1 MFIKKLNRVFNIDSP
16 WVAWFF
22 WFALFIL
29 GSAIS
34 STLLSS
40 FYSLSFVKDAY
51 VNVKTYGQ
59 NWNYILQIVMDSTVI
74 IGFLILSFYKRQ
86 KNYFFIWKNCF
97 FNNILGWGIIL
108 LYSMISIDEIL
119 KNGFSFLT
127 MVTALVIAIA
137 EEMAYRGQILIQS
150 IRWTK
155 SKKPY
160 LFGLLLSSFL
170 FAVSHLVNLSSQPI
184 KATIIQVI
192 TTFSVGLILG
202 VIYLTS
208 GNLFFPVMIHFLIDF
223 SALTQNNSMN
233 STNNSFLPC
242 IVMLVIAMIILIT
255 QKYNQRLILLSPFIF
270 KDR

>member
-40 FYSLSFVKDAY
+40 FYPLSFVKDAY
-51 VNVKTYGQ
+51 VNAKTYGQ

-86 KNYFFIWKNCF
+86 KSYFFIWKNCF

-108 LYSMISIDEIL
+108 FYSMISIDEIL
-119 KNGFSFLT
+119 KNGFSFLA

-155 SKKPY
+155 SKNPY

-184 KATIIQVI
+184 KATLIQVI

-208 GNLFFPVMIHFLIDF
+208 GNFFFPVMIHFLIDF

-242 IVMLVIAMIILIT
+242 IVMLAIAVVILSI
-255 QKYNQRLILLSPFIF
+255 QNYNNRLRFLDL
-270 KDR
+270 

>member
-1 MFIKKLNRVFNIDSP
+1 MFIKKLNRIFNIDSP

-29 GSAIS
+29 GNVIS

-40 FYSLSFVKDAY
+40 FYPLSFVKDAY
-51 VNVKTYGQ
+51 VNAKTYGQ

-108 LYSMISIDEIL
+108 FYSMISIDEIL
-119 KNGFSFLT
+119 KNGFSFLA
-127 MVTALVIAIA
+127 MVTALVVAIA

-155 SKKPY
+155 AHNPY
-160 LFGLLLSSFL
+160 LFGLFLSSFL
-170 FAVSHLVNLSSQPI
+170 FSISHLVNLSSQPI

-192 TTFSVGLILG
+192 TAFSVGLILG

-208 GNLFFPVMIHFLIDF
+208 GNFFFPVMIHCLIDF
-223 SALTQNNSMN
+223 SAFTQNNSMN
-233 STNNSFLPC
+233 SANNVFLPC
-242 IVMLVIAMIILIT
+242 IIMLGIAMIILIV
-255 QKYNQRLILLSPFIF
+255 QDCSNRLNFLNL
-270 KDR
+270 

>member
-1 MFIKKLNRVFNIDSP
+1 MFIKKLNRIFNMDSP

-29 GSAIS
+29 GGYIA
-34 STLLSS
+34 STLLFSIHP
-40 FYSLSFVKDAY
+40 LSFI
-51 VNVKTYGQ
+51 NGKTYGQ
-59 NWNYILQIVMDSTVI
+59 NWNYILQIVTDSTII
-74 IGFLILSFYKRQ
+74 IGFLILSFYKKQ

-97 FNNILGWGIIL
+97 LNNILAWGIIL
-108 LYSMISIDEIL
+108 FYSMISIDEIL
-119 KNGFSFLT
+119 KNGFSFLA
-127 MVTALVIAIA
+127 MVTALVVAIA

-160 LFGLLLSSFL
+160 LLGLFLSSFL

-208 GNLFFPVMIHFLIDF
+208 GNFFFPVMIHFLIDF
-223 SALTQNNSMN
+223 SAFTQTNSMN
-233 STNNSFLPC
+233 STNNSFLSC
-242 IVMLVIAMIILIT
+242 IVMLGIAMFILT
-255 QKYNQRLILLSPFIF
+255 VQNYNNRLDFLNI
-270 KDR
+270 